1 MLIDVHVG
9 GPGHTNFASF
19 SAAMIV
25 VGGSGI
31 TFGLSVIKDL
41 VDKDL
46 KGKSRV
52 KVIEFIWTVP
62 DACKSCLSIAL
73 WLIPNK
79 YLCLASVVPFIPT
92 FASLINQSVFTPLRI
107 TVHYTRAS
115 HTVPSVPTIPG
126 LAFSPGRP
134 RIGKVIDYVVSK
146 ALSLGTR
153 FDVSDINMTYT
164 FNENSIKGSTGQPH
178 YACRGYDGVFYEKKA
193 MRKLHVDVD
202 AASESREKEDIQV
215 ITGVVVGV
223 CGPVEL
229 ARDVIDAV
237 GGVDGDRRSR
247 VGGIEVHEEYVIFL
261 VISSN
266 S

>member
-1 MLIDVHVG
+1 
-9 GPGHTNFASF
+9 
-19 SAAMIV
+19 
-25 VGGSGI
+25 
-31 TFGLSVIKDL
+31 
-41 VDKDL
+41 
-46 KGKSRV
+46 
-52 KVIEFIWTVP
+52 
-62 DACKSCLSIAL
+62 
-73 WLIPNK
+73 
-79 YLCLASVVPFIPT
+79 
-92 FASLINQSVFTPLRI
+92 
-107 TVHYTRAS
+107 
-115 HTVPSVPTIPG
+115 
-126 LAFSPGRP
+126 
-134 RIGKVIDYVVSK
+134 
-146 ALSLGTR
+146 
-153 FDVSDINMTYT
+153 VSDINTTYT

-178 YACRGYDGVFYEKKA
+178 YARWGYDGVFYEKKA

>member
-1 MLIDVHVG
+1 
-9 GPGHTNFASF
+9 
-19 SAAMIV
+19 
-25 VGGSGI
+25 
-31 TFGLSVIKDL
+31 
-41 VDKDL
+41 
-46 KGKSRV
+46 
-52 KVIEFIWTVP
+52 
-62 DACKSCLSIAL
+62 
-73 WLIPNK
+73 
-79 YLCLASVVPFIPT
+79 
-92 FASLINQSVFTPLRI
+92 
-107 TVHYTRAS
+107 
-115 HTVPSVPTIPG
+115 
-126 LAFSPGRP
+126 
-134 RIGKVIDYVVSK
+134 
-146 ALSLGTR
+146 
-153 FDVSDINMTYT
+153 MTYT